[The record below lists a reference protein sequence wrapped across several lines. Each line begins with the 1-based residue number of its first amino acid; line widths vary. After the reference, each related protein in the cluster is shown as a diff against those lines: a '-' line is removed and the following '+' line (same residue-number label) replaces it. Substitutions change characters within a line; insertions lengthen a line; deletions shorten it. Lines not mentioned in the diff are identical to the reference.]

1 MRKFKFNLV
10 IFIIIAVIVF
20 FNQDW
25 DDSSSTKPQAQPQ
38 IVQKTI
44 KPSPAA
50 KPDIQL
56 APWPML
62 NKDAADQQISDN
74 LAAKNYYF
82 VIDGSGSMRNIDCSG
97 AYSKM
102 DAAKIALTEFA
113 RNIPNEANI
122 GIVAFD
128 RNSIS
133 ERLALQQK
141 NEGEFNYAVQQIGY
155 GGGTPLQSAIDIA
168 YTKVTEQGRK
178 QLGYGEYN
186 IIVVTDGA
194 ASEGEDPTRVI
205 NRIIDNTP
213 ILVHTIGFCLGEDH
227 SLNQPGRTF
236 YKAANNIESLRQG
249 LDDILAE
256 SEEFT
261 ITDFN

>member
-1 MRKFKFNLV
+1 MKKFKLNLV
-10 IFIIIAVIVF
+10 IFAVIAVIVF
-20 FNQDW
+20 LNQDW
-25 DDSSSTKPQAQPQ
+25 EDQPSSPQTPAKPLQQAAKQ
-38 IVQKTI
+38 
-44 KPSPAA
+44 PSPA
-50 KPDIQL
+50 KISQGMKS
-56 APWPML
+56 WPML
-62 NKDAADQQISDN
+62 NKDGTEQQIAEN
-74 LAAKNYYF
+74 LMAKNYYF

-113 RNIPNEANI
+113 RNIPADANV

-133 ERLALQQK
+133 ERLPIKQK
-141 NEGEFNYAVQQIGY
+141 NEGEINYAVQQIGY
-155 GGGTPLQSAIDIA
+155 GGGTPLHSAIDIA
-168 YTKVTEQGRK
+168 FTKVTEQGRK

-194 ASEGEDPTRVI
+194 ASEGQDPTRVV

-236 YKAANNIESLRQG
+236 YKAANNVEGLRQG

-256 SEEFT
+256 SEQFT
-261 ITDFN
+261 VTDFK